1 MTMRDGF
8 FELAGYAFGLLRG
21 GEVLLANFDGE
32 VSDFVRFNHARVRQP
47 MTVRQA
53 YLTLQLV
60 DGRRHDRTTLSL
72 AGGAEDREAIAAAV
86 AAMRADLPSLPED
99 PYLLYSLDA
108 GATQTERRG
117 RLPSPAEAIDTLA
130 AAGRGL
136 DMVGVLASGPVC
148 CGFASSLGARHWHE
162 VDSFLLDWSVYQGG
176 DKAVKASFA
185 GQHWD
190 AGEIARRVEATRAQ
204 LPYLARSPR
213 TIEPGAYRAYVSPA
227 ALDELLWMLNWGGVS
242 AKEQRTQ
249 QSTIQQ
255 LVDGEASLSPLVTL
269 REHTAAGLA
278 PAFDEVGFT
287 RPAAVEL
294 IRAGRHAGS
303 LVSPRTAQEYG
314 IESNGAGEDESM
326 QAMELAPGSL
336 ARADALRALDTGV
349 YVGNFHYLNWS
360 DRSAARITGLT
371 RFATYWVER
380 GEIVAPLSVMRF
392 DDSLYRMLGSELE
405 ALDDEADWILNSG
418 TYDGRSV
425 ETSRVPGALLRQLR
439 LTL

>member
-1 MTMRDGF
+1 MRDLF
-8 FELAGYAFGLLRG
+8 LDLAGYAFGLLHG
-21 GEVLLANFDGE
+21 SEVLLANFSGE
-32 VSDFVRFNHARVRQP
+32 ASDFIRFNQGRVRQP
-47 MTVRQA
+47 MSVRQA
-53 YLTLQLV
+53 YLTLQLI
-60 DGRRHDRTTLSL
+60 DGRRHDRTTLAL
-72 AGGAEDREAIAAAV
+72 AGGAEDRDAIAAAI
-86 AAMRADLPSLPED
+86 AAMRSDLPGLPED
-99 PYLLYSLDA
+99 PYLLFSSDA
-108 GATQTERRG
+108 GTTQTERG
-117 RLPSPAEAIDTLA
+117 GTLPSPAEAIDSLA

-136 DMVGVLASGPVC
+136 DMVGVLASGPVYR
-148 CGFASSLGARHWHE
+148 GFASSLGARHWHE

-190 AGEIARRVEATRAQ
+190 ADEVARRVDATRAQ

-213 TIEPGAYRAYVSPA
+213 SIAPGDYRAYVSPA

-255 LVDGEASLSPLVTL
+255 LVDGDLSLSPQVTL
-269 REHTAAGLA
+269 REHTANGLA

-287 RPAAVEL
+287 RPPVVDL
-294 IRAGRHAGS
+294 IRAGQHAGS

-314 IESNGAGEDESM
+314 IESNGAGESESM
-326 QAMELAPGSL
+326 QAMELAPGRL
-336 ARADALRALDTGV
+336 PRADALRALDTGV

-360 DRSAARITGLT
+360 DRSAARVTGMT
-371 RFATYWVER
+371 RFATYWVEG

-405 ALDDEADWILNSG
+405 ALDDEADWILNNG

-425 ETSRVPGALLRQLR
+425 ETSRVPGALLKALR

>member
-1 MTMRDGF
+1 MKELF
-8 FELAGYAFGLLRG
+8 FDLAGYASGLLSG
-21 GEVLLANFDGE
+21 AEVLLANFEGE
-32 VSDFVRFNHARVRQP
+32 TSDFVRFNHARVRQP

-53 YLTLQLV
+53 YLTLQLI
-60 DGRRHDRTTLSL
+60 DGRRHDRTTL
-72 AGGAEDREAIAAAV
+72 AVTGIAEEDRPAVRAAIE
-86 AAMRADLPSLPED
+86 AMRADLPALPED
-99 PYLLYSLDA
+99 PYLLYCTEA
-108 GATQTERRG
+108 GTSENARSG
-117 RLPSPAEAIDTLA
+117 RMPSPEEAIETITA
-130 AAGRGL
+130 SGAGL
-136 DMVGVLASGPVC
+136 DLVGILASGPVC

-162 VDSFLLDWSVYQGG
+162 VQSFLLDWSVYSSG

-190 AGEIARRVEATRAQ
+190 RAAAARRIDATRAQ

-213 TIEPGAYRAYVSPA
+213 TIEPGAYRACLSPA
-227 ALDELLWMLNWGGVS
+227 AVDELLWMLNWGGVS
-242 AKEQRTQ
+242 AKEQRTR

-255 LVDGEASLSPLVTL
+255 LVDGEVALSPLVTL
-269 REHTAAGLA
+269 REHIAGGLA
-278 PAFDEVGFT
+278 PAFDEAGFS
-287 RPAAVEL
+287 RPASVEL
-294 IRAGRHAGS
+294 IREGRHAGS

-314 IESNGAGEDESM
+314 IASNGAGEDEAM
-326 QAMELAPGSL
+326 QAMELAPGRL
-336 ARADALRALDTGV
+336 PRAEALRALDTGV

-360 DRSAARITGLT
+360 DRSAARVTGMT

-405 ALDDEADWILNSG
+405 ALDDETDWILNSG
-418 TYDGRSV
+418 TYGGRSV